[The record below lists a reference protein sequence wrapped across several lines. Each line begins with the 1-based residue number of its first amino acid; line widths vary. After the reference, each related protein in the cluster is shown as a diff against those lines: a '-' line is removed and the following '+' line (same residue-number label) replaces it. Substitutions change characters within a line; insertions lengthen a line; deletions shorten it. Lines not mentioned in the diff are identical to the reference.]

1 MLCLLFLELDSG
13 RERQSEATHRANEQ
27 GDRQKEGP
35 TESADSVIRKE
46 SEADYTSDAT
56 LVVQPELVGALLA
69 RLEAITSGSMDERDS
84 AVPEDIDP
92 ALRDQLEALGYL
104 SDN

>member
-1 MLCLLFLELDSG
+1 MSFRRFMLCAAIVSLAASAQADNPWTYDERDDEIG
-13 RERQSEATHRANEQ
+13 RIYYYERTNT
-27 GDRQKEGP
+27 D
-35 TESADSVIRKE
+35 
-46 SEADYTSDAT
+46 
-56 LVVQPELVGALLA
+56 
-69 RLEAITSGSMDERDS
+69 GSMDERDS